1 MRHKVAGFKLGRTT
15 SHRRS
20 LLRNMVTSLIVEERI
35 ETTIPKAKA
44 LRPQI
49 EKMITL
55 GKRGDLSARRQAA
68 AYVMTDAAVRKLF
81 DTLGP
86 RYGDRNG
93 GYVRII
99 RAGWQKGDGSDKA
112 FIELLGSEQVQE
124 EKRQKRAE
132 ARAKKAEETK
142 KAVPMESW
150 SLVRTQNKEV
160 GWVLSRNLIMSIPDE
175 VAQYAEGKRITSY
188 FDLGTVNDEEK
199 GPKHNWLWTTVSGQE
214 AFDFDSWRVFL
225 WNRRRH
231 RYETSYRQREV
242 EGYFPVHV
250 DPPDTNAFGRTFE
263 LICKD
268 DDGKMRRRT
277 YLFDG
282 VRVHL
287 TGTEDYHPGAAVE
300 SSGQRLGSA
309 KASQPGWFRRQWD
322 ALKSRLFRK

>member
-68 AYVMTDAAVRKLF
+68 RYVMTDDALRKLF

-86 RYGDRNG
+86 RFGDRNG

-99 RAGWQKGDGSDKA
+99 RAGWQKGDGADKA

-132 ARAKKAEETK
+132 ARAKKAEEAK
-142 KAVPMESW
+142 KALEEAEAQQSAEAAAEPEV
-150 SLVRTQNKEV
+150 KE
-160 GWVLSRNLIMSIPDE
+160 D
-175 VAQYAEGKRITSY
+175 K
-188 FDLGTVNDEEK
+188 DKEK
-199 GPKHNWLWTTVSGQE
+199 
-214 AFDFDSWRVFL
+214 
-225 WNRRRH
+225 
-231 RYETSYRQREV
+231 
-242 EGYFPVHV
+242 
-250 DPPDTNAFGRTFE
+250 
-263 LICKD
+263 
-268 DDGKMRRRT
+268 
-277 YLFDG
+277 
-282 VRVHL
+282 
-287 TGTEDYHPGAAVE
+287 
-300 SSGQRLGSA
+300 
-309 KASQPGWFRRQWD
+309 
-322 ALKSRLFRK
+322 